1 MNIISYEKLTIFFTS
16 RFGKNVTGEKSLTS
30 RFNTLNRKKHAKKFP
45 LLFSTSDS
53 TDSTFLNIVLSN
65 LVYNQIWLKS
75 SYGCW
80 ALLLQYKMG
89 KINCDKPCNSLASF
103 MQDVTYIV

>member
-1 MNIISYEKLTIFFTS
+1 M
-16 RFGKNVTGEKSLTS
+16 S

-53 TDSTFLNIVLSN
+53 TDSRFLNILLSN

-89 KINCDKPCNSLASF
+89 KINWQTMQQPCQF
-103 MQDVTYIV
+103 IHDVTWCNASTQAPTSIAQDLSYDVTATN